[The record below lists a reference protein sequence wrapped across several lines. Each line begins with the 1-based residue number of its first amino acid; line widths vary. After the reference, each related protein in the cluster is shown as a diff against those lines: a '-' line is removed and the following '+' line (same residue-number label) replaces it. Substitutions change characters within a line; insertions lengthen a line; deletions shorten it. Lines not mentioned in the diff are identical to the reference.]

1 MIEFRSSGSIPVIYS
16 HKNMISKPCCRASTI
31 EGSRSLLVLF
41 AIPPPTTSVHVN
53 LRSSYSLYL
62 YYDYDNAPIS
72 RHLIETPE
80 LFCVLV
86 IQMRFEGV
94 IYISTKKLDNP
105 MDVFYQGSTP
115 MCENDSDAG
124 RHLGLLVFLSFR
136 PRRNA
141 GLRYCKYAFLRGT
154 PFLTTLYRW
163 SYPHT
168 PAKP

>member
-1 MIEFRSSGSIPVIYS
+1 
-16 HKNMISKPCCRASTI
+16 MISKPCCRASTI

-41 AIPPPTTSVHVN
+41 AILCLTAPAHVN
-53 LRSSYSLYL
+53 LRSSYTLYL
-62 YYDYDNAPIS
+62 YYDYDDDPIS

-86 IQMRFEGV
+86 IQTRFEGV

-115 MCENDSDAG
+115 ICEISSDAAC
-124 RHLGLLVFLSFR
+124 HQGLLVFLSFH

-141 GLRYCKYAFLRGT
+141 GLRYCKDVFLCGT
-154 PFLTTLYRW
+154 PFLTILYRW
-163 SYPHT
+163 GYPHT
-168 PAKP
+168 HAKP